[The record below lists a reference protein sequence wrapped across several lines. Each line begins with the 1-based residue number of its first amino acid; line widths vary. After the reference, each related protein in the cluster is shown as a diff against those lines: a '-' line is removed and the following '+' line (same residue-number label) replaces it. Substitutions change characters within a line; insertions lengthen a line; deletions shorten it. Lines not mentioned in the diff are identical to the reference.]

1 MTTFRPSPD
10 GGLSYQRAG
19 GAPGAMGCPPFL
31 NASSSQPGE
40 IHSARLAYRGS
51 FTFVWS
57 FTGNCIV
64 IPMGCVAYPFCRS
77 CCLTTSMTQYCHS
90 VELPQSGG
98 APSPSICA
106 KLASTL
112 PPPEDSFATSQRTL
126 GWSCNTSTTFLMYA
140 S

>member
-90 VELPQSGG
+90 RVAILGHRRGQAARTAEG
-98 APSPSICA
+98 ICD
-106 KLASTL
+106 ASHGDDDAV
-112 PPPEDSFATSQRTL
+112 PGE
-126 GWSCNTSTTFLMYA
+126 
-140 S
+140 